1 VITLLLGE
9 NSFEI
14 TRSLKYLETEF
25 EGVTEKIDGE
35 ILELKQ
41 LPDLL
46 MGATLFA
53 QKRLVIIRNLSENKS
68 VWEKIPDWLD
78 RVSEDV
84 HVVLVESKPDRRSR
98 TYRALQ
104 KVATV
109 RQFPAWT
116 DRDTAVA
123 EKWVIGEAERQK
135 LTLDKKSVHS
145 LVERAGVDQWQ
156 LYYALQK
163 LAALP
168 EVNSTIIENIV
179 EANPRENVFNL
190 LDAALKGN
198 TAKLQEMLQVLAMS
212 EDSYRL
218 FGLLSTQVFQLA
230 LLSISDNRAAGDVA
244 KDIGAH
250 PFALSKLAPHVKKLG
265 KSGVREVVAIMAEAD
280 MALKTSATDPWLL
293 IERALLKIANI

>member
-1 VITLLLGE
+1 MITLLLGE

-14 TRSLKYLETEF
+14 TRGLNYLEAEF
-25 EGVTEKIDGE
+25 DGAAEKIDGE
-35 ILELKQ
+35 TLELKQ

-53 QKRLVIIRNLSENKS
+53 RKRLVIIKNLSENKT
-68 VWEKIPDWLD
+68 VWEKLPDWLD
-78 RVSEDV
+78 RISDDV
-84 HVVLVESKPDRRSR
+84 HVVLVEQKPDRRSR
-98 TYRALQ
+98 TYKALQ

-116 DRDTAVA
+116 DRDSAVA
-123 EKWVIGEAERQK
+123 EKWVAGEAERQK
-135 LTLDKKSVHS
+135 LALDKKSIHS
-145 LVERAGVDQWQ
+145 LVERVGVDQWQ

-168 EVNSTIIENIV
+168 EVNPTAIENII

-190 LDAALKGN
+190 LDAALRGN
-198 TAKLQEMLQVLAMS
+198 MVKVQEMLRVLEMG
-212 EDSYRL
+212 EDPYRL
-218 FGLLSTQVFQLA
+218 FGLLSTQIFQLA
-230 LLSISDNRAAGDVA
+230 LLSVSDKPANDVA
-244 KDIGAH
+244 KDSGAH

-265 KSGVREVVAIMAEAD
+265 KSGVREVVVAMAEAD
-280 MALKTSATDPWLL
+280 TALKTSAADPWLL

>member
-1 VITLLLGE
+1 MITLLLGE

-14 TRSLKYLETEF
+14 TRGLHYLEAEF
-25 EGVTEKIDGE
+25 DGVAEKVDGE
-35 ILELKQ
+35 TLELKQ

-53 QKRLVIIRNLSENKS
+53 QKRLVIIKNLSENKT
-68 VWEKIPDWLD
+68 VWEKLPEWLD
-78 RVSEDV
+78 RISDDV
-84 HVVLVESKPDRRSR
+84 HVVLVEQKPDRRSR
-98 TYRALQ
+98 TYKALQ

-123 EKWVIGEAERQK
+123 EKWVAGEAQRQK
-135 LTLDKKSVHS
+135 LDLDKKSIHS
-145 LVERAGVDQWQ
+145 LVERVGVDQWQ

-168 EVNSTIIENIV
+168 EVNPSVIENIV

-198 TAKLQEMLQVLAMS
+198 TAKVQEMLRVLEMS
-212 EDSYRL
+212 EDPYRL
-218 FGLLSTQVFQLA
+218 FGLLSTQIFQLA
-230 LLSISDNRAAGDVA
+230 LLGVSDKPAGDVA

-265 KSGVREVVAIMAEAD
+265 KSGVREVVAAMAQAD
-280 MALKTSATDPWLL
+280 TSLKTSAADPWLL
-293 IERALLKIANI
+293 IERALIKIANI

>member
-1 VITLLLGE
+1 MITLLLGE

-14 TRSLKYLETEF
+14 TRGLKYLEAEF
-25 EGVTEKIDGE
+25 DGVAEKIDGE
-35 ILELKQ
+35 TLELKQ

-53 QKRLVIIRNLSENKS
+53 QKRLVIIKSLSENKT
-68 VWEKIPDWLD
+68 VWEKLPDWLD
-78 RVSEDV
+78 RINDDV
-84 HVVLVESKPDRRSR
+84 HVVLIESKPDRRSR
-98 TYRALQ
+98 TYKALQ

-123 EKWVIGEAERQK
+123 EKWVAGEAERQK
-135 LTLDKKSVHS
+135 LDLDKKSIHS
-145 LVERAGVDQWQ
+145 LVERVGVDQWQ

-168 EVNSTIIENIV
+168 EVNPSVIENII

-198 TAKLQEMLQVLAMS
+198 TAKVQEMLKVLEMS

-218 FGLLSTQVFQLA
+218 FGLLSTQIFQLA
-230 LLSISDNRAAGDVA
+230 LLSVSDKSANDVA

-265 KSGVREVVAIMAEAD
+265 KSGVREVVAAMAQAD
-280 MALKTSATDPWLL
+280 TSLKTSAADPWLL
-293 IERALLKIANI
+293 IERALIKIANI

>member
-1 VITLLLGE
+1 MITLLLGE

-14 TRSLKYLETEF
+14 TRGLNYLEVEF
-25 EGVTEKIDGE
+25 DGVAEKIDGE
-35 ILELKQ
+35 PLELKQ

-53 QKRLVIIRNLSENKS
+53 QKRLIIIKNLSENKT
-68 VWEKIPDWLD
+68 VWEKLPDWLD
-78 RVSEDV
+78 RINDDV

-98 TYRALQ
+98 TYKALQ

-123 EKWVIGEAERQK
+123 EKWVAGEAERQK
-135 LTLDKKSVHS
+135 LVLDKKSIHS
-145 LVERAGVDQWQ
+145 LVERVGVDQWQ

-168 EVNSTIIENIV
+168 EINPMVIENII

-198 TAKLQEMLQVLAMS
+198 TAKVQEMLKVLEMS
-212 EDSYRL
+212 EDPYRL
-218 FGLLSTQVFQLA
+218 FGLLSTQIFQLA
-230 LLSISDNRAAGDVA
+230 LLSVSDKPANDVA

-250 PFALSKLAPHVKKLG
+250 PFALSKLSPHVKKLG
-265 KSGVREVVAIMAEAD
+265 KSGVREAVAAMAQAD
-280 MALKTSATDPWLL
+280 TSLKTSAADPWLL
-293 IERALLKIANI
+293 IERALIKISNI

>member
-1 VITLLLGE
+1 MITLLLGE

-14 TRSLKYLETEF
+14 TRGLDYLEAEF
-25 EGVTEKIDGE
+25 DGAAEKVDGE
-35 ILELKQ
+35 TLELKQ

-53 QKRLVIIRNLSENKS
+53 QERLVIIKNLSENKT
-68 VWEKIPDWLD
+68 VWEKLPDWLD
-78 RVSEDV
+78 RISDDV
-84 HVVLVESKPDRRSR
+84 HVVLVEQKPDRRSR
-98 TYRALQ
+98 TYKALQ

-116 DRDTAVA
+116 DRDMAVA
-123 EKWVIGEAERQK
+123 EKWVAGEAERQK
-135 LTLDKKSVHS
+135 LDLDKKSIHS
-145 LVERAGVDQWQ
+145 LVERVGVDQWQ

-168 EVNSTIIENIV
+168 EVNSSVIENII

-198 TAKLQEMLQVLAMS
+198 TAKVQEMLKVLEMS
-212 EDSYRL
+212 EDPYRL
-218 FGLLSTQVFQLA
+218 FGLLSTQIFQLA
-230 LLSISDNRAAGDVA
+230 LLGVSDKPAGDVA

-265 KSGVREVVAIMAEAD
+265 KSGVREVVAAMAQAD
-280 MALKTSATDPWLL
+280 MSLKTSAANPWLL
-293 IERALLKIANI
+293 IERALIKIANI

>member
-14 TRSLKYLETEF
+14 TRVLKYLEAEF
-25 EGVTEKIDGE
+25 EGTTEKIDGE
-35 ILELKQ
+35 TLELKQ

-53 QKRLVIIRNLSENKS
+53 QKRLVIIKNLSENKS
-68 VWEKIPDWLD
+68 VWEKLPDWLD

-98 TYRALQ
+98 TYKALQ
-104 KVATV
+104 KVVTV

-123 EKWVIGEAERQK
+123 EKWVAGEAERQK
-135 LTLDKKSVHS
+135 LTLDKKSIHS
-145 LVERAGVDQWQ
+145 LVERVGVDQWQ

-168 EVNSTIIENIV
+168 EVNPAVIENIV

-198 TAKLQEMLQVLAMS
+198 TAKVQEMLQVLELD
-212 EDSYRL
+212 EDPYRL
-218 FGLLSTQVFQLA
+218 FGLLSTQIFQLA
-230 LLSISDNRAAGDVA
+230 LLSTSDKAAGDVA
-244 KDIGAH
+244 KDISAH

-265 KSGVREVVAIMAEAD
+265 KSGVREVVAAMGEAD
-280 MALKTSATDPWLL
+280 MALKTSATDPWIL
-293 IERALLKIANI
+293 IERALLKVANI